1 MSTSMYMAMDRT
13 GFIMTIIITG
23 MTIIIDR
30 GGDIID
36 IDLGI
41 LGRIITSLIITDGH
55 TTALIMPII
64 PIPIMATTPITI
76 TMDRVTTLI
85 QSSMWQVADG
95 EVLRR
100 GELPT

>member
-1 MSTSMYMAMDRT
+1 MDRT

-23 MTIIIDR
+23 MTIIIAR

-85 QSSMWQVADG
+85 QNSMWQVADG
-95 EVLRR
+95 EVLRQ

>member
-1 MSTSMYMAMDRT
+1 MDRT

-23 MTIIIDR
+23 MTIIIAL
-30 GGDIID
+30 GGNIID

-85 QSSMWQVADG
+85 QNSMWQVADG
-95 EVLRR
+95 EVLQK

>member
-1 MSTSMYMAMDRT
+1 MDRT
-13 GFIMTIIITG
+13 GFIMTIIIIG
-23 MTIIIDR
+23 MTIIIAR

-85 QSSMWQVADG
+85 QNSMWQVADG
-95 EVLRR
+95 EVLRQ
-100 GELPT
+100 GKLPT

>member
-1 MSTSMYMAMDRT
+1 MYMAMDRT

-23 MTIIIDR
+23 MTIIIAR

-85 QSSMWQVADG
+85 QNSMWQVADG
-95 EVLRR
+95 EVLRQ
-100 GELPT
+100 GKLPT

>member
-1 MSTSMYMAMDRT
+1 MYMAMDRT

-23 MTIIIDR
+23 MTIIIAR

-41 LGRIITSLIITDGH
+41 LGRIITNLIITDGH

-85 QSSMWQVADG
+85 QNSMWQVADG

>member
-1 MSTSMYMAMDRT
+1 MAMDRT

-23 MTIIIDR
+23 MTIIIAR

-41 LGRIITSLIITDGH
+41 LGRIITNLIITDGH

-64 PIPIMATTPITI
+64 PIPIMAITPITI

-85 QSSMWQVADG
+85 QNSMWQVADG
-95 EVLRR
+95 EALQQ
-100 GELPT
+100 GELPI

>member
-1 MSTSMYMAMDRT
+1 MYMAMDRT
-13 GFIMTIIITG
+13 DFIMTIIITG
-23 MTIIIDR
+23 MTIIIAL
-30 GGDIID
+30 GGNIID

-85 QSSMWQVADG
+85 QKSMWQVADD
-95 EVLRR
+95 EVLQK

>member
-1 MSTSMYMAMDRT
+1 MAMDRT

-23 MTIIIDR
+23 MTIIIAR

-41 LGRIITSLIITDGH
+41 LGRIITNLIITDGH

-85 QSSMWQVADG
+85 QNSMWQVADG
-95 EVLRR
+95 EALQQ
-100 GELPT
+100 GELPI

>member
-1 MSTSMYMAMDRT
+1 MAMDRT

-23 MTIIIDR
+23 MTIIIAR

-85 QSSMWQVADG
+85 QNSMWQVADG
-95 EVLRR
+95 EVLRQ

>member
-1 MSTSMYMAMDRT
+1 MAMDRT
-13 GFIMTIIITG
+13 DFIMTIIITG
-23 MTIIIDR
+23 MTIIIAL
-30 GGDIID
+30 GGNIID

-85 QSSMWQVADG
+85 QNSMWQVADG
-95 EVLRR
+95 EVLQQ

>member
-1 MSTSMYMAMDRT
+1 MDRT
-13 GFIMTIIITG
+13 DFIMTIIITG
-23 MTIIIDR
+23 MTIIIAL
-30 GGDIID
+30 GGNIID

-85 QSSMWQVADG
+85 QNSMWQVADG
-95 EVLRR
+95 EVLRQ
-100 GELPT
+100 GKLPT

>member
-1 MSTSMYMAMDRT
+1 MYMAMDRT

-85 QSSMWQVADG
+85 QNSMWQVADG

>member
-1 MSTSMYMAMDRT
+1 MYMAMDRT

-23 MTIIIDR
+23 MTIIIAL
-30 GGDIID
+30 GGNIID

-64 PIPIMATTPITI
+64 PIPIIATTPITI
-76 TMDRVTTLI
+76 IMDRVTTLI
-85 QSSMWQVADG
+85 QNSMWQVADG
-95 EVLRR
+95 EVLQK

>member
-1 MSTSMYMAMDRT
+1 MYMAMDRT
-13 GFIMTIIITG
+13 GFIMTIIIIG
-23 MTIIIDR
+23 MTIIIAR

-85 QSSMWQVADG
+85 QNSMWQVADG
-95 EVLRR
+95 EVLRQ
-100 GELPT
+100 GKLPT

>member
-1 MSTSMYMAMDRT
+1 MYMAMGRM
-13 GFIMTIIITG
+13 GFIMITTITGTTIIIA
-23 MTIIIDR
+23 R
-30 GGDIID
+30 GGDTID

-85 QSSMWQVADG
+85 QNSMWQVADG
-95 EVLRR
+95 EVLQQ

>member
-1 MSTSMYMAMDRT
+1 MYMAMDRT

-23 MTIIIDR
+23 MTIIIAR

-55 TTALIMPII
+55 TTALIMTII

-85 QSSMWQVADG
+85 QNSMWQVADG
-95 EVLRR
+95 EVLRQ

>member
-1 MSTSMYMAMDRT
+1 MYMAMDRT

-23 MTIIIDR
+23 MTIIIAL
-30 GGDIID
+30 GGNIID

-85 QSSMWQVADG
+85 QNSMWQVADG
-95 EVLRR
+95 EVLQK

>member
-1 MSTSMYMAMDRT
+1 MAMDRT

-23 MTIIIDR
+23 MTIIIAR

-41 LGRIITSLIITDGH
+41 LGRIITNLIITDGH

-85 QSSMWQVADG
+85 QNSMWQVADG

>member
-1 MSTSMYMAMDRT
+1 MAMDRT
-13 GFIMTIIITG
+13 GFIMTIIIIG
-23 MTIIIDR
+23 MTIIIAR

-85 QSSMWQVADG
+85 QNSMWQVADG
-95 EVLRR
+95 EVLRQ
-100 GELPT
+100 GKLPT

>member
-1 MSTSMYMAMDRT
+1 MYMAMDRT

-85 QSSMWQVADG
+85 QNSMWQVADG
-95 EVLRR
+95 EALQQ
-100 GELPT
+100 GELPI

>member
-1 MSTSMYMAMDRT
+1 MAMDRT

-23 MTIIIDR
+23 MTIIIAL
-30 GGDIID
+30 GGNIID

-85 QSSMWQVADG
+85 QNSMWQVADG
-95 EVLRR
+95 EVLQK

>member
-1 MSTSMYMAMDRT
+1 MYMAMDRT
-13 GFIMTIIITG
+13 NFIMTIIITG
-23 MTIIIDR
+23 MTIIIAL
-30 GGDIID
+30 GGNIID

-85 QSSMWQVADG
+85 QNSMWQVADG
-95 EVLRR
+95 EVLQK

>member
-1 MSTSMYMAMDRT
+1 MDRT

-23 MTIIIDR
+23 MTIIIAR

-85 QSSMWQVADG
+85 QNSMWQVADG
-95 EVLRR
+95 EVLRQ
-100 GELPT
+100 GKLPT

>member
-1 MSTSMYMAMDRT
+1 MAMDRT
-13 GFIMTIIITG
+13 DFIMTIIITG
-23 MTIIIDR
+23 MTIIIAL
-30 GGDIID
+30 GGNIID

-76 TMDRVTTLI
+76 TMDRLTTLI
-85 QSSMWQVADG
+85 QNSMWQVADG
-95 EVLRR
+95 EALKQ
-100 GELPT
+100 GELPI

>member
-1 MSTSMYMAMDRT
+1 MYMAMDRT
-13 GFIMTIIITG
+13 DFIMTIIITG
-23 MTIIIDR
+23 MTIIIAL
-30 GGDIID
+30 GGNIID

-85 QSSMWQVADG
+85 QNSMWQVADG
-95 EVLRR
+95 EVLQK

>member
-1 MSTSMYMAMDRT
+1 MAMDRT
-13 GFIMTIIITG
+13 DFIMTIIITG
-23 MTIIIDR
+23 MTIIIAL
-30 GGDIID
+30 GGNIID

-85 QSSMWQVADG
+85 QNSMWQVADG
-95 EVLRR
+95 EVLQQ
-100 GELPT
+100 GELPI

>member
-1 MSTSMYMAMDRT
+1 MDRT

-85 QSSMWQVADG
+85 QNSMWQVADG
-95 EVLRR
+95 EALQQ
-100 GELPT
+100 GELPI

>member
-1 MSTSMYMAMDRT
+1 MAMDRT

-23 MTIIIDR
+23 MTIIIAR

-41 LGRIITSLIITDGH
+41 LGRIITNLIITDGH

-85 QSSMWQVADG
+85 QNSMWQVADG
-95 EVLRR
+95 EVFRR

>member
-1 MSTSMYMAMDRT
+1 MAMDRT
-13 GFIMTIIITG
+13 DFIMTIIITG
-23 MTIIIDR
+23 MTIIIAL
-30 GGDIID
+30 GGNIID

-85 QSSMWQVADG
+85 QNSMWQVADG
-95 EVLRR
+95 EVLRQ
-100 GELPT
+100 GKLPT

>member
-1 MSTSMYMAMDRT
+1 MYMAMDRT

-23 MTIIIDR
+23 ITIIIAR

-41 LGRIITSLIITDGH
+41 LGRIITNLIITDGH

-64 PIPIMATTPITI
+64 PIPIMAITPITI

-85 QSSMWQVADG
+85 QNSMWQVADG

>member
-1 MSTSMYMAMDRT
+1 
-13 GFIMTIIITG
+13 MTIIIA
-23 MTIIIDR
+23 R

-41 LGRIITSLIITDGH
+41 LGRIITNLIITDGH

-85 QSSMWQVADG
+85 QNSMWQVADG

>member
-1 MSTSMYMAMDRT
+1 MDRT

-23 MTIIIDR
+23 MTIIITL
-30 GGDIID
+30 GGNIID

-64 PIPIMATTPITI
+64 PIPFMATTPITI
-76 TMDRVTTLI
+76 TMDRVTTII
-85 QSSMWQVADG
+85 QNSMWQVADG
-95 EVLRR
+95 EVLQKE
-100 GELPT
+100 ELPT

>member
-1 MSTSMYMAMDRT
+1 MAMDRT
-13 GFIMTIIITG
+13 DFIMTIIITG
-23 MTIIIDR
+23 MTIIIAL
-30 GGDIID
+30 GGNIID

-64 PIPIMATTPITI
+64 PIPIIATTPITI

-85 QSSMWQVADG
+85 QNSMW
-95 EVLRR
+95 
-100 GELPT
+100 

>member
-1 MSTSMYMAMDRT
+1 MYMAMDRT

-23 MTIIIDR
+23 MTIIIAL
-30 GGDIID
+30 GGNIID

-85 QSSMWQVADG
+85 QNSMWQVADG
-95 EVLRR
+95 EVLRQ
-100 GELPT
+100 GKLPT

>member
-1 MSTSMYMAMDRT
+1 MAMDRT
-13 GFIMTIIITG
+13 GFIMTIIIIG
-23 MTIIIDR
+23 MTIIIAR

-41 LGRIITSLIITDGH
+41 LGRIITSLIIMDGH

-85 QSSMWQVADG
+85 QNSMWQVADG
-95 EVLRR
+95 EVLRQ
-100 GELPT
+100 GKLPT

>member
-1 MSTSMYMAMDRT
+1 MYMAMDRT

-76 TMDRVTTLI
+76 TMDRVTTII
-85 QSSMWQVADG
+85 QNSMWQVADG
-95 EVLRR
+95 EALQQ
-100 GELPT
+100 GELPI